1 MLIPSFLLVASAI
14 SPLALGA
21 SVQYST
27 RDASCTHGPSNR
39 ACWSDGYDLST
50 NYYEDA
56 PDTGVVREYWFNIE
70 NTTAAPD
77 GVELPVQLINGS
89 FPGPTIIA
97 DWGDTVV
104 VHVTNAL
111 QTNGTGLHF
120 HGIRQNWTDQMDG
133 VPSITQCPIA
143 PGDSNTYRWRA
154 TQYGT
159 GWYHSHFFVQAW
171 DGVFG
176 GIVVNGPATANYDV
190 DLGHLFLNDWYHKTA
205 DELVLE
211 ASTGGPPTAP
221 NGLINGTNTY
231 GTQGSRFETT
241 FEAGTRYRI
250 RLVNAAADNHFRF
263 MIDNHTMEVIA
274 TDFVPIHPYNTT
286 QLSIGMGQRYD
297 IIVTAKELNSGDFWL
312 RAIPQEACSETDAVD
327 NIKGIIRYNNSSTV
341 EPTTSPYS
349 YTDSCSDESSSD
361 LIPYLAI
368 NASENYVYS
377 TSEDVAVQVTEN
389 ALLWT
394 MNKTSFRTQWDY
406 PTLMQVA
413 ENNHTWTAK
422 ERIIHLPY
430 QDEWVYMVIHSPFAQ
445 DHPMHLHGH
454 DFWVLGSG
462 YGEFDSSQA
471 NSLTLVNSPRRD
483 VAMMPASGYLV
494 IAIKTN
500 NPGAWLMHCHI
511 AWHTSEGFAVQLLE
525 RASEISVDQ
534 DALNRTCTNWK
545 SYVAAQSV
553 VQHDSGV

>member
-1 MLIPSFLLVASAI
+1 MLIPSFLLLASAV

-27 RDASCTHGPSNR
+27 RDAGCTHGPSNR

-111 QTNGTGLHF
+111 QANGTGLHF

-231 GTQGSRFETT
+231 GTLGSRFETT

-297 IIVTAKELNSGDFWL
+297 IIVTAKELDSGDFWL

-327 NIKGIIRYNNSSTV
+327 NIKGIIRYNSSSTT
-341 EPTTSPYS
+341 EPTTSAYS

-361 LIPYLAI
+361 LVPYLAI

-430 QDEWVYMVIHSPFAQ
+430 RDEWVYMVIHSPFAQ

-471 NSLTLVNSPRRD
+471 GSLTLVNSPRRD

-525 RASEISVDQ
+525 RASEISIDQ